1 MSAYSRKNFD
11 VIKSLTKLT
20 GISLLALSLLAC
32 SGKSA
37 EEYVQDAQTFVEQG
51 DNRAAIVELKN
62 AVQQNPRLASARFEL
77 GKVYIAEKEFDS
89 AEKELSKALELGFPS
104 NKVIPLL
111 SEAYQR
117 TGANVALAD
126 LQYDAESLTS
136 VERLEVGYR
145 QLQSLLQLEKNY
157 EALDLIYE
165 LGLIDSS
172 SVYKGLIEA
181 HRFVIEEDYAT
192 ALERAVVLHERAPLN
207 RDVLGFTARLYML
220 NGQEQE
226 AAAMYEEY
234 VQVATDDIE
243 LKFALASMLVK
254 QGELE
259 KANIYIDE
267 LMLISNTNPLLNHL
281 KGIIYASNRNYIEA
295 LEYSEKAIQFG
306 LNDPR
311 ARLVAGFSAYSL
323 KDYNRAVGHLSRIE
337 NLLADGH
344 PGLRIL
350 AASQLQADMGTE
362 ASEILPRLNDVSEK
376 DAILFS
382 RTGFELIQEGNIEA
396 AKQLIKE
403 VDKISVTADD
413 LTRLG
418 ILKLSVN
425 DIDGLL
431 NLEQAVEKAPE
442 SAPARTTLGSAYLST
457 GQIDKAMTLAKEWQ
471 ASLPT
476 EIEGYLLESEILQR
490 QNNYDDA
497 KAVLAKVE
505 KFAPEDPAFMI
516 AMIRINLRTEN
527 IEEASKLTDKL
538 LAKDPENIIGLASF
552 YTISLSKKQP
562 EVALERIKGV
572 FENNKDSERL
582 ALLLARAAL
591 ASNEAKIGIEALNT
605 IEATR
610 SASREFWQLKGIL
623 LTRDNQTDAAGKHY
637 DLWSELFPSHPDAV
651 LGKLLLLDGSREF
664 EKALKITQDFLARK
678 ENVRISL
685 LQAYFYAMT
694 NNAAK
699 AKETANALPE
709 RYQALPFLRGVKAR
723 VALLENRPTDAVDD
737 ALAAYEDNEKTEN
750 LFVAIRALQ
759 LSGQSARS
767 DALIKTHTEAFPSD
781 LRTKLVLAER
791 LIKTDVKAAITTYEE
806 MLVVAPK
813 NVVVLNNLA
822 YLLMVEGDLDRAEDL
837 AAIAYEIQPKNV
849 SMADTYAQ
857 ILLRQGKAEDALEV
871 YNLVI
876 NDEVTNEGI
885 VLNYIHALLSNGSTV
900 IAKRRLESR
909 EFRSPVSK
917 VRIDELKKE
926 FNLQDM

>member
-1 MSAYSRKNFD
+1 MSAYSSKNAY
-11 VIKSLTKLT
+11 VIKSIVKFA
-20 GISLLALSLLAC
+20 GVSLFALSLMAC

-37 EEYVQDAQTFVEQG
+37 EEYIQEAQTYVEQG

-62 AVQQNPRLASARFEL
+62 AVQQNPNLAAARFEL

-89 AEKELSKALELGFPS
+89 AEKELSRALELGYPS

-165 LGLIDSS
+165 LGLIESN

-181 HRFVIEEDYAT
+181 HRFVIEEDYVT
-192 ALERAVVLHERAPLN
+192 ALERAAVLHERAPLN

-220 NGQEQE
+220 NGQEE
-226 AAAMYEEY
+226 KAAAMYEEY

-267 LMLISNTNPLLNHL
+267 LMLLSSTNALLNHL
-281 KGIIYASNRNYIEA
+281 KGIIYASNRNYNEA
-295 LEYSEKAIQFG
+295 LEYSEKAIQYG
-306 LNDPR
+306 LTDPR
-311 ARLVAGFSAYSL
+311 VRLVAGFSAYNL
-323 KDYNRAVGHLSRIE
+323 KEYNKAVGHLSRVE

-362 ASEILPRLNDVSEK
+362 ASEILPRLTDVSEQ
-376 DAILFS
+376 DAVLFS

-396 AKQLIKE
+396 AKQVIQE
-403 VDKISVTADD
+403 ADKISVTADD

-442 SAPARTTLGSAYLST
+442 SMPARATLGSAYLST
-457 GQIDKAMTLAKEWQ
+457 GQIDKALSLAKEWQ

-476 EIEGYLLESEILQR
+476 EIEGYLLESEVLQR
-490 QNNYDDA
+490 QDNYEGA

-505 KFAPEDPAFMI
+505 TFDPDNI
-516 AMIRINLRTEN
+516 ALTIALIRLSLRTED
-527 IEEASKLTDKL
+527 IEEASKLSDKL
-538 LAKDPENIIGLASF
+538 LAKDPENVIGLASF
-552 YTISLSKKQP
+552 YTISLGKKQP
-562 EVALERIKGV
+562 EVALARIKGV
-572 FENNKDSERL
+572 FENNKDNQRL

-591 ASNEAKIGIEALNT
+591 TSNEAKIGIEALNN
-605 IEATR
+605 IEPNR
-610 SASREFWQLKGIL
+610 SAPREFWQLKGTL
-623 LTRDNQTDAAGKHY
+623 LTRDDQTDAAGKHY
-637 DLWSELFPSHPDAV
+637 DLWSQLFPSHPDAV

-664 EKALKITQDFLARK
+664 EKALTITQDFLARK
-678 ENVRISL
+678 ENLRISM

-694 NNAAK
+694 LNPSEAK
-699 AKETANALPE
+699 KTVNALPE

-723 VALLENRPTDAVDD
+723 IALLENRPADAVDD
-737 ALAAYEDNEKTEN
+737 ALAAYEDNKKTEN
-750 LFVAIRALQ
+750 LFIALRALQ
-759 LSGQSARS
+759 LSGQSPRS
-767 DALIKTHTEAFPSD
+767 DELVKTHTDEFPND
-781 LRTKLVLAER
+781 LPTKLVLAER
-791 LIKTDVKAAITTYEE
+791 LIKTDVKAAIRTYEE
-806 MLVVAPK
+806 MLVVSPK

-822 YLLMVEGDLDRAEDL
+822 YLLMVEGDLKRAEEL
-837 AAIAYEIQPKNV
+837 AVVAYEIQPKNI

-857 ILLRQGKAEDALEV
+857 ILLRQGKTEAAVEV
-871 YNLVI
+871 YSLVI

-909 EFRSPVSK
+909 EFRSPVSTI
-917 VRIDELKKE
+917 RIEELKKE
-926 FNLQDM
+926 FNL

>member
-1 MSAYSRKNFD
+1 MSAYSSKNAY
-11 VIKSLTKLT
+11 ILKSLAKLA
-20 GISLLALSLLAC
+20 GLSLFTLSLMAC

-37 EEYVQDAQTFVEQG
+37 EEYIQEAQTYVEQG

-62 AVQQNPRLASARFEL
+62 AVQQNPNLASARFEL
-77 GKVYIAEKEFDS
+77 GKIYIAEKEFDS
-89 AEKELSKALELGFPS
+89 AEKELSRALELGYPS

-126 LQYDAESLTS
+126 LQYDVESLTS

-181 HRFVIEEDYAT
+181 HRFVIEEDYVT
-192 ALERAVVLHERAPLN
+192 ALERAIVLHERAPLN

-226 AAAMYEEY
+226 AAVLYEEY

-267 LMLISNTNPLLNHL
+267 LMLLSSTNALLNHL
-281 KGIIYASNRNYIEA
+281 KGVIYASNRNYTEA
-295 LEYSEKAIQFG
+295 LEYSERAIQYG
-306 LNDPR
+306 LTDPR
-311 ARLVAGFSAYSL
+311 VRLVAGFAAYSL
-323 KDYNRAVGHLSRIE
+323 QDYNKAVGHLSRVE

-350 AASQLQADMGTE
+350 AASQLQADLGTE
-362 ASEILPRLNDVSEK
+362 ASEILPRLNDVSEQ

-382 RTGFELIQEGNIEA
+382 RTGYELLQEGNIDA
-396 AKQLIKE
+396 AKDVIEKAE
-403 VDKISVTADD
+403 KISVTSDD

-431 NLEQAVEKAPE
+431 NLEQAVEKAPD
-442 SAPARTTLGSAYLST
+442 SLSARTTLGGAYLNS
-457 GQIDKAMTLAKEWQ
+457 GQIEKALSLAKEWQ

-476 EIEGYLLESEILQR
+476 EIEGYLLESEVLQR
-490 QNNYDDA
+490 QGNYEGA
-497 KAVLAKVE
+497 KAVIARVE
-505 KFAPEDPAFMI
+505 EFAPDNI
-516 AMIRINLRTEN
+516 ALTIALIRISLRTED

-538 LAKDPENIIGLASF
+538 LTKDPENVIGLASF

-562 EVALERIKGV
+562 EVALARIQDV
-572 FENNKDSERL
+572 FDNNKDNQGL

-591 ASNEAKIGIEALNT
+591 TSDETKIGIEALNT
-605 IEATR
+605 IEPDRGAP
-610 SASREFWQLKGIL
+610 REFWQLKGTL
-623 LTRDNQTDAAGKHY
+623 LTRGDQTDAAGKHY
-637 DLWSELFPSHPDAV
+637 DLWTDFFPSHPDAV

-664 EKALKITQDFLARK
+664 EKALTITQDFLARQ
-678 ENVRISL
+678 ENIRISM

-694 NNAAK
+694 NDATK

-723 VALLENRPTDAVDD
+723 IALLENRPADAVDH
-737 ALAAYEDNEKTEN
+737 ALAAYEDNKETDN
-750 LFVAIRALQ
+750 LFVALRALQ
-759 LSGQSARS
+759 LSGQSPRS
-767 DALIKTHTEAFPSD
+767 DALIKTHTDAFPTD

-791 LIKTDVKAAITTYEE
+791 LIKTDVKAAIATYEE

-822 YLLMVEGDLDRAEDL
+822 YLLMVEGDLDRAEEL
-837 AAIAYEIQPKNV
+837 AVEAYEIQPKNI

-857 ILLRQGKAEDALEV
+857 ILLRQEKTEEAVEV

-909 EFRSPVSK
+909 EFRSPVSTI
-917 VRIDELKKE
+917 RIEELKKE
-926 FNLQDM
+926 FNL